1 MMPVR
6 TFPIRLAPLPGEALD
21 SWLEALAHR
30 LNVRLGD
37 VLGELGLAAAFQ
49 HGVREVAVPTDWTIA
64 LRDEEAARIAH
75 ATGTD
80 PEQLHDMTLMRFD
93 GRALRIDQA
102 KRQVS
107 KHVLWGRPRGSRF
120 CPECLADSGG
130 RWPLTWRLGWSF
142 ACLTHNR
149 LLADRCPDCGRV
161 QRERPFSRHALPA
174 PGQCGTLP
182 SRTGNLAIP
191 AGCGQDLTQAET
203 LRFPVGHPAL
213 DAQRLILETIES
225 GDASYGPYG
234 TMPQPAVTA
243 LTDLR
248 AVAGRILADL
258 PAADLPKWVPQDLI
272 DAHLNPDHHEDAQL
286 GAQVRPGFMSPTR
299 AASTA
304 LAVTATF
311 RVLRQSDIQQAG
323 NVMRELVEAIRE
335 EFWQVSTTS
344 IDSWGRGISPV
355 LRGAYL
361 AALGPSL
368 RPSDQLRHRT
378 ISGLPALPTVGRVQ
392 VNRRAR
398 KIPAALWPAWAVRL
412 SPPDGA
418 YPRILA
424 PVLSS
429 AVLLVGTQMELDEV
443 ATRLGSVTDGRAVSR
458 VLQLLVDD
466 SRWDAIATAV
476 TRLTTYLDD
485 SDVPIDY
492 QRRRRLDYANLL
504 PPQQWLDL
512 CRRTG
517 VPPGRGRRDKMA
529 RCLLFARVSG
539 LPVEAAPDF
548 GTAVGEAYFRA
559 ETARFAALRTPE
571 LAAALDETAR
581 DFLARRGV
589 RGEPVAWQPPMSLLK
604 DLDLPGPDPSLIDV
618 TRLHEL
624 AQGGAHPVQRVAEVM
639 GTSIDAVRVV
649 LDEHPASAAL
659 FTTAQAR
666 ATGGVRHAARQVL
679 TEKEFRRRYTGRRQ
693 SLYDI
698 SKQTG
703 FSRQTLTRLAA
714 EYGIE
719 LREGPQD
726 YKRKGLI
733 DRDWLYEQYVGR
745 RRTLPDLAR
754 EKNMSTAN
762 MARWA
767 HFHQIPL
774 RPRGGASHDSS
785 LRAIDQ
791 ADDLPG
797 PVSKVLTSSYAWQRL
812 NRFAAA
818 IGYRTISEA
827 AEHLGVKQSTLST
840 QIDCLERAI
849 GGPLLERAE
858 RGRPMTPTPLGEQVL
873 AALQRSSQPW
883 GKNRLQRE
891 GRSAR
896 YGSEG

>member
-1 MMPVR
+1 MTPVR

-37 VLGELGLAAAFQ
+37 VLGELGLAAPFQ
-49 HGVREVAVPTDWTIA
+49 RGVREVAVPTDWTIA
-64 LRDEEAARIAH
+64 LHEKEAARVAH

-80 PEQLHDMTLMRFD
+80 PRQLHDMTLMRFD

-107 KHVLWGRPRGSRF
+107 RHVLWGRPRGSRF
-120 CPECLADSGG
+120 CPECLVGSGG

-142 ACLTHNR
+142 ACLTHRR

-161 QRERPFSRHALPA
+161 QRERPFSRHALPV
-174 PGQCGTLP
+174 PGRCGIGP
-182 SRTGNLAIP
+182 SRTGDLAIP
-191 AGCGQDLTQAET
+191 AGCGQDLTRAGT
-203 LRFPVGHPAL
+203 LRLPAGHPAL
-213 DAQRLILETIES
+213 AAQRLILEIIEA
-225 GDASYGPYG
+225 GDARFGAYG
-234 TMPQPAVTA
+234 TLPQPTMAV
-243 LTDLR
+243 LSDLR

-258 PAADLPKWVPQDLI
+258 PAGDLPKWVPQDLV
-272 DAHLNPDHHEDAQL
+272 DAHLSLNPRQETDGRAL
-286 GAQVRPGFMSPTR
+286 VRPGFMAPPRSV
-299 AASTA
+299 STA
-304 LAVTATF
+304 AGVTAAF
-311 RVLRQSDIQQAG
+311 RVLGQPETQQAG
-323 NVMRELVEAIRE
+323 RIMRELVEAIRE
-335 EFWQVSTTS
+335 DVWQVSATS
-344 IDSWGRGISPV
+344 IDSWGSGISPV

-378 ISGLPALPTVGRVQ
+378 TSSLPALPTSGRVQ

-398 KIPAALWPAWAVRL
+398 KMPAALWPAWTLRL
-412 SPPDGA
+412 SPPGGA

-429 AVLLVGTQMELDEV
+429 AVLLIGNPMELDEV
-443 ATRLGSVTDGRAVSR
+443 ATRLGSVTDGRTISR
-458 VLQLLVDD
+458 LLQFLADD
-466 SRWDAIATAV
+466 PHWDAIAAAA
-476 TRLTTYLDD
+476 TRLAGYLDD
-485 SDVPIDY
+485 NDVPVDY
-492 QRRRRLDYANLL
+492 QRRRRLDYTGLL
-504 PPQQWLDL
+504 PPRQWLDL

-517 VPPGRGRRDKMA
+517 VPPGRGRRDKIA
-529 RCLLFARVSG
+529 RCLLFARISG

-548 GTAVGEAYFRA
+548 ATTSEAYFRA
-559 ETARFAALRTPE
+559 ETARFAAIRTPE
-571 LAAALDETAR
+571 LATALDETAC
-581 DFLARRGV
+581 DFLAKHRV
-589 RGEPVAWQPPMSLLK
+589 RGEPVTWHPPPSLLG

-618 TRLHEL
+618 ARLHDLVRERV
-624 AQGGAHPVQRVAEVM
+624 QPVQDAADVL
-639 GTSIDAVRVV
+639 GTTVDAVRVV
-649 LDEHPASAAL
+649 LDEHPAPAAPR
-659 FTTAQAR
+659 TETQAR
-666 ATGGVRHAARQVL
+666 ATGGVRYAARQAL
-679 TEKEFRRRYTGRRQ
+679 TEKEFRRRYIGRHQ

-698 SKQTG
+698 AKRTG

-733 DRDWLYEQYVGR
+733 DRDWLYEQYVGH

-797 PVSKVLTSSYAWQRL
+797 PVSKTLTSPYAWQRL

-818 IGYRTISEA
+818 IGYRTLSEA

-849 GGPLLERAE
+849 GEPLLERAE
-858 RGRPMTPTPLGEQVL
+858 RGRPMTPTLLGEQVL
-873 AALQRSSQPW
+873 AALQRSSQPR

-891 GRSAR
+891 ACLVRD
-896 YGSEG
+896 GSEG

>member
-1 MMPVR
+1 MMPAR
-6 TFPIRLAPLPGEALD
+6 TFPIRLALLPGEALD

-80 PEQLHDMTLMRFD
+80 PQQLHDMTLMRFD
-93 GRALRIDQA
+93 GRALRIDQT

-107 KHVLWGRPRGSRF
+107 RHVLWGRPRGSRF

-149 LLADRCPDCGRV
+149 LFADRCPDCGRV
-161 QRERPFSRHALPA
+161 QRERPFSRHAQPV
-174 PGQCGTLP
+174 PGRCGTLP
-182 SRTGNLAIP
+182 SRTGDLAIP
-191 AGCGQDLTQAET
+191 GGCGQDLTHAET
-203 LRFPVGHPAL
+203 LRLPVSHPAL

-225 GDASYGPYG
+225 GYASYGPYG

-248 AVAGRILADL
+248 AIAGRILADL

-272 DAHLNPDHHEDAQL
+272 EAHLDPDHHEDAQL
-286 GAQVRPGFMSPTR
+286 GVQVRPGFMSPTR

-304 LAVTATF
+304 LAVTAAF
-311 RVLRQSDIQQAG
+311 RILRQPDIQQAG
-323 NVMRELVEAIRE
+323 IVMRELVEAIRE

-355 LRGAYL
+355 VRGAYL

-378 ISGLPALPTVGRVQ
+378 TSSLPMLPTAGRTQ

-398 KIPAALWPAWAVRL
+398 KVAAALWPSWAVRL
-412 SPPDGA
+412 SPPNGA

-429 AVLLVGTQMELDEV
+429 AVLLAGNSMEFDEV
-443 ATRLGSVTDGRAVSR
+443 ATRLGSVTDGRTISR
-458 VLQLLVDD
+458 LLQLLAGDP
-466 SRWDAIATAV
+466 RWEAIATAV
-476 TRLTTYLDD
+476 TWLATYLDD
-485 SDVPIDY
+485 NDVPVDY
-492 QRRRRLDYANLL
+492 QRRRRLDYSDLL
-504 PPQQWLDL
+504 PPGQWIDL
-512 CRRTG
+512 CRRAG
-517 VPPGRGRRDKMA
+517 VSPGQGRRDKIA
-529 RCLLFARVSG
+529 RCLLFARISG
-539 LPVEAAPDF
+539 LPVEVAPGF
-548 GTAVGEAYFRA
+548 ATTGEAYFRA
-559 ETARFAALRTPE
+559 ETARFAAIRTPE
-571 LAAALDETAR
+571 LAAVLDQTAR
-581 DFLARRGV
+581 DFLAKHRV
-589 RGEPVAWQPPMSLLK
+589 RGEPVTWHPPLSLLS
-604 DLDLPGPDPSLIDV
+604 DLDIPGPDPSLIDV
-618 TRLHEL
+618 GRLHEL
-624 AQGGAHPVQRVAEVM
+624 VRERAYPVQYAAEVL
-639 GTSIDAVRVV
+639 GTTVDAVRIV
-649 LDEHPASAAL
+649 LDEHPAPAVPLTA
-659 FTTAQAR
+659 AQAR
-666 ATGGVRHAARQVL
+666 ATGRVRHAARQVL
-679 TEKEFRRRYTGRRQ
+679 TEKEFRRRYVGRHQ

-698 SKQTG
+698 AKQTG

-714 EYGIE
+714 EYGIA

-733 DRDWLYEQYVGR
+733 DRDWLFEQYVGR

-754 EKNMSTAN
+754 ERNMSTAN

-785 LRAIDQ
+785 LRAID
-791 ADDLPG
+791 
-797 PVSKVLTSSYAWQRL
+797 
-812 NRFAAA
+812 
-818 IGYRTISEA
+818 
-827 AEHLGVKQSTLST
+827 
-840 QIDCLERAI
+840 
-849 GGPLLERAE
+849 
-858 RGRPMTPTPLGEQVL
+858 
-873 AALQRSSQPW
+873 
-883 GKNRLQRE
+883 
-891 GRSAR
+891 
-896 YGSEG
+896 